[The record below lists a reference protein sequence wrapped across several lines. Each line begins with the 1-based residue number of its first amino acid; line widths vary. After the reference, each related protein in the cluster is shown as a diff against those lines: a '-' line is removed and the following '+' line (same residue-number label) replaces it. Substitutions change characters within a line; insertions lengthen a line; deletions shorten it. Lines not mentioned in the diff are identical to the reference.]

1 MKKILILGGTPQ
13 QIKLVNAAN
22 RMGYYTIVCDYLKDS
37 PAKKI
42 ADKSYMFDIK
52 DVDRIV
58 EMCQKENVEGVICGY
73 IDPCQRPYQEIC
85 ERLKL
90 PCYGTKEQFYLMT
103 DKHAFKKMC
112 KENNVDTIKEY
123 TEEDLKKHQIDYPV
137 FVKPVD
143 SRGSRGQSVCYSGK
157 ELLDAIKF
165 AKDESSNGDIL
176 IEKYMKGAHEFQ
188 VTYFFIEGEAYL
200 IRTVDSYCGLEEDK
214 MEKVVACAVSPSKY
228 TELYLTNAHENV
240 VKMFKSMGFKNG
252 PIFMQGFEDHGRF
265 RFFDPGLRFPGV
277 DYENIYKSVFN
288 IDIMEAM
295 VNFAMNGNCAN
306 IRLPKNGFLLN
317 GKRAAVLFPTLSAG
331 NIKSISGFEE
341 VSCDQSVVSIL
352 PRCVEGEKIAWTYN
366 VNQRMAEVDLLSENT
381 VELKHKIDE
390 IQHKLIV
397 LDTNGANMNYRYFDV
412 ERIDN

>member
-1 MKKILILGGTPQ
+1 MIDIVCGGQAGDEGKGKISAYLSYKGNYDYCVRVGGPNAGHTVVKDGKSYTLKNIPSGFLNPKT
-13 QIKLVNAAN
+13 KLVLGAGAYTKTEWLLDEVNFTGTKDRLIIDPYAVLITDEQTAAEKNAEHFMKHIGSVGTGLGQAV
-22 RMGYYTIVCDYLKDS
+22 R
-37 PAKKI
+37 
-42 ADKSYMFDIK
+42 
-52 DVDRIV
+52 DRI
-58 EMCQKENVEGVICGY
+58 
-73 IDPCQRPYQEIC
+73 
-85 ERLKL
+85 ERR
-90 PCYGTKEQFYLMT
+90 
-103 DKHAFKKMC
+103 
-112 KENNVDTIKEY
+112 N
-123 TEEDLKKHQIDYPV
+123 
-137 FVKPVD
+137 
-143 SRGSRGQSVCYSGK
+143 
-157 ELLDAIKF
+157 IKF